1 MVVKKYNITY
11 IVNGKSYKINVLI
24 DDSIQITDEKSK
36 LHINTS
42 DANDALEFINE
53 LEIAF
58 ELKQDLAKFID
69 NALIKDQHD
78 RINLLLI
85 EMENSLEYADEK
97 FEQKY
102 LELRNRF
109 NNMTQEIN
117 HDIESFEEFEDEIDQ
132 S

>member
-42 DANDALEFINE
+42 DANDALEFING

-69 NALIKDQHD
+69 NVLIKDQHD

-85 EMENSLEYADEK
+85 EMGNSLEYADEK

-109 NNMTQEIN
+109 NNMTQEIS